1 MKSSANKKI
10 LYLIFT
16 FLGIAFLFLLYEI
29 SFLLVNN
36 SNILPSLNDIFH
48 NFFNLLKNI
57 NLFRNIAFS
66 FLRTLLSIVIAFGIG
81 VLTGCLSGLFPKFN
95 YFIKPLISLCKCI
108 PVPCFIYLL
117 FIFFLN
123 NKNIAVII
131 VVFLIIFPII
141 HENSKSGIININQNI
156 IDSLKIEGL
165 YRKNSIFK
173 VLLIEALPY
182 ILSGLISS
190 IGLALKVEVTAEILL
205 GPHNIIGIGRNIFLA
220 KEDLDFATL
229 YALIILIILI
239 FIILD
244 FLCLILKKII
254 KNKF

>member
-1 MKSSANKKI
+1 MKI
-10 LYLIFT
+10 L
-16 FLGIAFLFLLYEI
+16 
-29 SFLLVNN
+29 NQ
-36 SNILPSLNDIFH
+36 
-48 NFFNLLKNI
+48 
-57 NLFRNIAFS
+57 
-66 FLRTLLSIVIAFGIG
+66 
-81 VLTGCLSGLFPKFN
+81 VLQ
-95 YFIKPLISLCKCI
+95 
-108 PVPCFIYLL
+108 
-117 FIFFLN
+117 
-123 NKNIAVII
+123 
-131 VVFLIIFPII
+131 
-141 HENSKSGIININQNI
+141 NINQNI